1 MEKLNL
7 LRALAESGC
16 ELAVGVPALGGN
28 RTVVA
33 TPEQALRLLQDKYA
47 VYGELVGLSRTNYIE
62 WVASQGSVYC
72 SATTQKGHRCR
83 NPIVG
88 ATLLAPSAWKDTY
101 ESGGYC
107 AVHGG

>member
-7 LRALAESGC
+7 LKALVESGC
-16 ELAVGVPALGGN
+16 ELAVNVPALGGN

-33 TPEQALRLLQDKYA
+33 TPEQALRLLQDKYE
-47 VYGELVGLSRTNYIE
+47 VYGELVGLRRTDYIE
-62 WVASQGSVYC
+62 WVTSQGSVYC
-72 SATTQKGHRCR
+72 SGTTKKGNRCR

-88 ATLLAPSAWKDTY
+88 ATLLDSLAWKDAH
-101 ESGGYC
+101 ESSGYC

>member
-1 MEKLNL
+1 MENLNL
-7 LRALAESGC
+7 LKALVESGC
-16 ELAVGVPALGGN
+16 ALAVNVPTLSGTQ
-28 RTVVA
+28 TVIA

-47 VYGELVGLSRTNYIE
+47 VYGELMGLSRTDYIE
-62 WVASQGSVYC
+62 WVASLGSVYC